1 MAGASERTEDRSQDK
16 LERTMKIVIINGQS
30 HTGTT
35 CHIARQL
42 AEKIGGDVTEFFLP
56 RDFHDYCIGCMQCI
70 LKDEKRCPHY
80 ETLRPITEAMDA
92 ADVIILASPVYVYHV
107 TGAMKTFLDHY
118 GYRWLIHRPV
128 ESMFGKQAVSISTSA
143 AAGEKSACRDMA
155 DSLFF
160 WGVGKTYRLGMH
172 VFAHNW
178 AGVSE
183 KRKQAIDQKTTR
195 IAEKIRS
202 RKGHV
207 KPSLK
212 MKLYFCFVRL
222 LQKKGIS
229 EVDKS
234 YWTQKGWLG
243 SARPWKS

>member
-56 RDFHDYCIGCMQCI
+56 RDFH
-70 LKDEKRCPHY
+70 E
-80 ETLRPITEAMDA
+80 
-92 ADVIILASPVYVYHV
+92 
-107 TGAMKTFLDHY
+107 GAMKTFLDHY

-143 AAGEKSACRDMA
+143 AAGEKSACRDMT

-178 AGVSE
+178 AGVSG
-183 KRKQAIDQKTTR
+183 KRKQAIDQRTTR
-195 IAEKIRS
+195 IAERIRS
-202 RKGHV
+202 RRGHV

-212 MKLYFCFVRL
+212 TKFYFCFVRL

>member
-1 MAGASERTEDRSQDK
+1 
-16 LERTMKIVIINGQS
+16 MKIVIINGQS

-56 RDFHDYCIGCMQCI
+56 RDFHDYCVGCMQCI

-128 ESMFGKQAVSISTSA
+128 ESMFGQSVLLGCGEDLP
-143 AAGEKSACRDMA
+143 AGYACVCTQLGGRLWETQTGNRSEDHPDRGE
-155 DSLFF
+155 DSEPK
-160 WGVGKTYRLGMH
+160 GTCQT
-172 VFAHNW
+172 
-178 AGVSE
+178 VSE
-183 KRKQAIDQKTTR
+183 NEALLLLCTFASEER
-195 IAEKIRS
+195 
-202 RKGHV
+202 
-207 KPSLK
+207 
-212 MKLYFCFVRL
+212 YF
-222 LQKKGIS
+222 G
-229 EVDKS
+229 
-234 YWTQKGWLG
+234 GG
-243 SARPWKS
+243 

>member
-1 MAGASERTEDRSQDK
+1 MDRGQKPGQVGKNHEDCYYQRAESYRDD
-16 LERTMKIVIINGQS
+16 LPY
-30 HTGTT
+30 
-35 CHIARQL
+35 RQT
-42 AEKIGGDVTEFFLP
+42 V
-56 RDFHDYCIGCMQCI
+56 GCMQCI

-172 VFAHNW
+172 VFAHNPK
-178 AGVSE
+178 GTCQTVSE
-183 KRKQAIDQKTTR
+183 NEA
-195 IAEKIRS
+195 
-202 RKGHV
+202 
-207 KPSLK
+207 
-212 MKLYFCFVRL
+212 L
-222 LQKKGIS
+222 LLLCTSAS
-229 EVDKS
+229 EER
-234 YWTQKGWLG
+234 YLG
-243 SARPWKS
+243 GG

>member
-1 MAGASERTEDRSQDK
+1 MAGASEWTEDRSQDK

-56 RDFHDYCIGCMQCI
+56 RDFHDYCVGCMQCI

-178 AGVSE
+178 GTQLGGRLRETQTGNRSEDHPDRGEDSEPKGTCQTVSE
-183 KRKQAIDQKTTR
+183 NEA
-195 IAEKIRS
+195 
-202 RKGHV
+202 
-207 KPSLK
+207 
-212 MKLYFCFVRL
+212 L
-222 LQKKGIS
+222 LLLCTSAS
-229 EVDKS
+229 EER
-234 YWTQKGWLG
+234 YLG
-243 SARPWKS
+243 GG